1 MNPNEYAYIKNR
13 KHEKASVMRQEKVR
27 TGEGNLEV
35 CIFINF
41 RNFTKQ
47 RLTDNDNASLN

>member
-1 MNPNEYAYIKNR
+1 MNPNEFAYIKNR

-41 RNFTKQ
+41 RNFIKQ